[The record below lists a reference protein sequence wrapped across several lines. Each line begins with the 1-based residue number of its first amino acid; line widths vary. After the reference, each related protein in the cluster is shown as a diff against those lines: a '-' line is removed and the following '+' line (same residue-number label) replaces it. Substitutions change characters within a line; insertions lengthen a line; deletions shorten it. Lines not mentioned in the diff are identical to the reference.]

1 MKIHIYHD
9 VLNETLN
16 HIRFLLMVLLKWGSS
31 MDGNFYDF
39 FQILIILAGTKCGMN
54 RILPIPAVL
63 DVAVFR
69 GSHFLNHFIFG
80 WMKGA
85 QV

>member
-1 MKIHIYHD
+1 
-9 VLNETLN
+9 
-16 HIRFLLMVLLKWGSS
+16 
-31 MDGNFYDF
+31 
-39 FQILIILAGTKCGMN
+39 MN

-69 GSHFLNHFIFG
+69 GSHFLSHFIFG

-85 QV
+85 QVRATSELATPGSFNMCDMLYGFVDQFEPEFWIVCIV